1 MQAKVRTNGG
11 EIMPEQTQYKFLSPK
26 RGSSYRQLY
35 VNGRIRAEAIYR
47 ETVGLEPLTPEEV
60 AREYNIPVEAVHEA
74 IDYCIRNKELLD
86 AERAED
92 IARDKAAGRDRW
104 PYAPKDYK
112 PDA

>member
-1 MQAKVRTNGG
+1 
-11 EIMPEQTQYKFLSPK
+11 MPEQIEYKHLRPK

-35 VNGRIRAEAIYR
+35 VNGRIRAEVIYR

-74 IDYCIRNKELLD
+74 IDYCIRNKALLD
-86 AERAED
+86 AERAEET
-92 IARDKAAGRDRW
+92 ARIKAAGRDRW
-104 PYAPKDYK
+104 PYAPKDHN